1 MKAALAVF
9 VLASSAAAAD
19 RYAGRWV
26 SETSGH
32 SGPMR
37 ATITPGPGVYTVRY
51 TGRFAGIVP
60 FTYRAPMTVVGTS
73 GDAVFLAA
81 ERRLPGFG
89 TFRTDAT
96 LTPASFDAAYSSRRD
111 RGRFT
116 LSR

>member
-1 MKAALAVF
+1 MKAMMLLVMVAGLAT
-9 VLASSAAAAD
+9 AGD
-19 RYAGRWV
+19 RYTGEWV
-26 SETSGH
+26 SDTTGH
-32 SGPMR
+32 RGPMR
-37 ATITPGPGVYTVRY
+37 ASVSSNGAYYTVRY

-60 FTYRAPMTVVGTS
+60 FTYRAPMTVVGQD

-96 LTPASFDAAYSSRRD
+96 LTPGSFDATYSSRRD
-111 RGRFT
+111 RGRFN